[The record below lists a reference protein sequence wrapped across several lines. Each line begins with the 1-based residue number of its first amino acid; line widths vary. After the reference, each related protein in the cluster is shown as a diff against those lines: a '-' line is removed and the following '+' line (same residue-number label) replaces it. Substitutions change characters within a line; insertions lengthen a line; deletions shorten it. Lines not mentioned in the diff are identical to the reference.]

1 MVKKLTNADG
11 LPTILTLDSNGDR
24 RTEIARKAAL
34 NVAIMVHNGELGD
47 IDGWTGDLRAGY
59 FSILGLDD
67 RPVRKSAY
75 HRKLTG
81 PEKVYQEELGKL
93 GYS

>member
-11 LPTILTLDSNGDR
+11 LPTILTVMGSQDQR
-24 RTEIARKAAL
+24 AQIARKAAV
-34 NVAIMVHNGELGD
+34 NVAIMVHNGELGT